1 MSFSLREGRKDTFPP
16 QDLVTFDI
24 NAEKKEEMTH
34 DSVLVQWKRSV
45 EHLKILKRTF
55 DLRLKRISLD
65 YRT

>member
-1 MSFSLREGRKDTFPP
+1 MSFSLREDRNDTS
-16 QDLVTFDI
+16 QASVTFDI
-24 NAEKKEEMTH
+24 NVEKKEEMTH

-55 DLRLKRISLD
+55 DLRLKRISPD

>member
-1 MSFSLREGRKDTFPP
+1 MSLLLREDRNDTFPP
-16 QDLVTFDI
+16 QDSVTFDI
-24 NAEKKEEMTH
+24 NVEKKEEMTH